1 MAEEFGKPYVA
12 HRQYRSLPLNSAV
25 TLWRD
30 FATVPFE
37 LVFIER
43 GHVAIHSEFLCHG

>member
-1 MAEEFGKPYVA
+1 MCECRQVMAEEFGKPYVA

-43 GHVAIHSEFLCHG
+43 GFAIHL